1 MKEIRKIAVVMFTDI
16 VGYSKIMSEN
26 ESYALK
32 VLDNNL
38 NYLNKSLQKHNGILI
53 KNIGDGT
60 MSIFESAVE
69 AVKCGKEFISEIC
82 SKCEFKI
89 RIGIHMGD
97 VVMRNNDV
105 FGEGVNIASRLETL
119 SDPDTILMSKEVK
132 DQLDNHRG
140 FESESIGMYSIKGVG
155 KIIEVYRISNML
167 NKNSYNLTGR
177 IDKSEIIDNNIPSL
191 AILPFKNMGQ
201 NEDEFYSFGI
211 THDLISDLAN
221 VNGIK
226 VCTLEQF
233 DQTQSQEV
241 LFNYVTS
248 QYSVRYVITG
258 KLWKRKNLSQI
269 SIELFDTM
277 QNKILWSDHWYEDT
291 KNLYKIKS
299 NVAEGILR
307 VLNIDINK
315 HKDVCNTV
323 ATISEAYSLYLKG
336 KYIFQ
341 HNTKISKLKLSEKY
355 LKQALDMDNK
365 LLKAQLLLG
374 DVLKA
379 QNEFEKA
386 LIMYNNCLKS
396 SKDMGRKIEIARCL
410 SSIGDIY
417 ASNNEF
423 GSAYEFQ
430 YKSLQIREEVDDI
443 KGIGFCYN
451 SLGNISIEKG
461 EAQDAISYYK
471 QSLEI
476 RNVLGN
482 KHQIKETIDN
492 IALAYKGIGDN
503 DLAEKYNIQS
513 QSIDK
518 DIKSSE

>member
-1 MKEIRKIAVVMFTDI
+1 
-16 VGYSKIMSEN
+16 
-26 ESYALK
+26 
-32 VLDNNL
+32 
-38 NYLNKSLQKHNGILI
+38 
-53 KNIGDGT
+53 
-60 MSIFESAVE
+60 
-69 AVKCGKEFISEIC
+69 
-82 SKCEFKI
+82 
-89 RIGIHMGD
+89 
-97 VVMRNNDV
+97 
-105 FGEGVNIASRLETL
+105 VNIASRLETL

-155 KIIEVYRISNML
+155 KIIEVYRISSML
-167 NKNSYNLTGR
+167 NKNIYNLTGR
-177 IDKSEIIDNNIPSL
+177 IDKSKIIDNNIPSL

-269 SIELFDTM
+269 SIELFDTI

-374 DVLKA
+374 DV
-379 QNEFEKA
+379 
-386 LIMYNNCLKS
+386 
-396 SKDMGRKIEIARCL
+396 
-410 SSIGDIY
+410 
-417 ASNNEF
+417 
-423 GSAYEFQ
+423 
-430 YKSLQIREEVDDI
+430 
-443 KGIGFCYN
+443 
-451 SLGNISIEKG
+451 
-461 EAQDAISYYK
+461 
-471 QSLEI
+471 
-476 RNVLGN
+476 
-482 KHQIKETIDN
+482 
-492 IALAYKGIGDN
+492 
-503 DLAEKYNIQS
+503 
-513 QSIDK
+513 
-518 DIKSSE
+518 